1 MTKRLKF
8 EHVSVLAEDDVIV
21 QSKRPLITALQV
33 AGQMGRLAESKL
45 DVEKYL
51 EISGRLEKFA
61 IAMTNS
67 QNSSLTELSTEV
79 LFAAVENKQK
89 EFIAENNVQEFLEE
103 TWYGRRRSSA
113 THTVL
118 TGFLCLFRLILL
130 PYLLLFYALP
140 RYGRNYHSFTRSFV
154 LDVFPPSARYCAMV
168 ITYIFFISLFVNDC
182 TMITGLP
189 VSIQPDIGDHILF
202 GFVLG
207 LMAREV
213 GEMVIRGVRSYFSS
227 WLNCL
232 DITMIVLLIFHF
244 TIRTADL
251 CGAWYFDESHVDLGP
266 YLRVSTLLYGLG
278 AVVAIL
284 RLLAYLRPFK
294 TIGPIQ
300 VAFKKILKET
310 ASFLVI
316 WFVFLLAFAVAMTVV
331 YTASAYGISDNECLR
346 AVANGTDIASM
357 SWNER
362 RQLQYQCA
370 EQIYQQVVP
379 AVVKGLL
386 SSFSSLFYA
395 SFGLIDVDDFTT
407 VTDLESVIGKLLLNL
422 WLLVGV
428 VVLVNLLVAIVTNAF
443 QKVQD
448 HADVEWKFARAA
460 LLFEIMNS
468 PIFVPPFNLQYYV
481 VLLIARC
488 VTPCLRRHE
497 GELETED
504 GDVEMTSVAS
514 SVGSDRKDLLK
525 CLQQQQEDEY
535 CNNPTTIGD
544 LKKLEEKLEAM
555 QDVLSAISSS
565 AVTCPHCCQLVP
577 LATTEA
583 NSRGSDV

>member
-1 MTKRLKF
+1 MECFR
-8 EHVSVLAEDDVIV
+8 
-21 QSKRPLITALQV
+21 Q
-33 AGQMGRLAESKL
+33 
-45 DVEKYL
+45 
-51 EISGRLEKFA
+51 
-61 IAMTNS
+61 
-67 QNSSLTELSTEV
+67 
-79 LFAAVENKQK
+79 
-89 EFIAENNVQEFLEE
+89 FIAENNVQEFLEE

-379 AVVKGLL
+379 AVVKG
-386 SSFSSLFYA
+386 Y
-395 SFGLIDVDDFTT
+395 IYIHTT
-407 VTDLESVIGKLLLNL
+407 CTFCIL
-422 WLLVGV
+422 
-428 VVLVNLLVAIVTNAF
+428 
-443 QKVQD
+443 
-448 HADVEWKFARAA
+448 
-460 LLFEIMNS
+460 
-468 PIFVPPFNLQYYV
+468 
-481 VLLIARC
+481 
-488 VTPCLRRHE
+488 
-497 GELETED
+497 
-504 GDVEMTSVAS
+504 
-514 SVGSDRKDLLK
+514 
-525 CLQQQQEDEY
+525 
-535 CNNPTTIGD
+535 
-544 LKKLEEKLEAM
+544 
-555 QDVLSAISSS
+555 
-565 AVTCPHCCQLVP
+565 
-577 LATTEA
+577 
-583 NSRGSDV
+583 